1 VPPRNTAALLG
12 RQPWSLVEE
21 QLVRAGSDPAT
32 AMPRIKRYAEILLE
46 WNRGFSNLISASD
59 ERRLVERHI
68 LESLAP
74 AAWIREMGP
83 KTIMDFGSGGGFPA
97 IPLAIA
103 GIGERWTLVE
113 SRRNKTLFLR
123 KVVEEIGLSGLNVEL
138 GRLELLLGEE
148 SRLGRFDA
156 FTSRAT
162 IRLAPTL
169 ALAANWV
176 VGGGSAYLWK
186 GSRREQEMAD
196 DRRWEGSWDQ
206 ADAFDVGNGQTSVVR
221 FVRKTI

>member
-1 VPPRNTAALLG
+1 VHPRNTAALLG

-32 AMPRIKRYAEILLE
+32 AMPRMKRYAEILLE

-68 LESLAP
+68 IESLAP
-74 AAWIREMGP
+74 AAWIRELGP
-83 KTIMDFGSGGGFPA
+83 RTIMDFGSGGGFPA

-103 GIGERWTLVE
+103 GLGERWTLVE

-176 VGGGSAYLWK
+176 LGGGSAYLWK

-196 DRRWEGSWDQ
+196 DQRWERSWDL
-206 ADAFDVGNGQTSVVR
+206 ADTFDVGNGQTSVVR
-221 FVRKTI
+221 FVRKTV

>member
-1 VPPRNTAALLG
+1 MPPRNTAALLG